1 MGRSGRV
8 GDTLT
13 AQHRS
18 RRSILILYPRYSASR
33 CGGWLLIFDL
43 TERLAVG
50 RSPHWCNSIAGCLFP
65 LTREALVGTSDS
77 VKAFGSCGIVRLP
90 YPSRQPVDVRSRE
103 EIVGSNFS
111 REISRHARAIP
122 RSTGLLLHRATI
134 GVGGRPAHTFH
145 LGLTRRRVEGSRG
158 SK

>member
-43 TERLAVG
+43 SERLAVG
-50 RSPHWCNSIAGCLFP
+50 RSPHWCNSTAGCLFP
-65 LTREALVGTSDS
+65 TRLVGTSES
-77 VKAFGSCGIVRLP
+77 VKAFGSCGIDAG
-90 YPSRQPVDVRSRE
+90 YPAP
-103 EIVGSNFS
+103 
-111 REISRHARAIP
+111 HASP
-122 RSTGLLLHRATI
+122 SMSDH
-134 GVGGRPAHTFH
+134 GRK
-145 LGLTRRRVEGSRG
+145 L
-158 SK
+158 